1 MGRFLFTESSSQAFK
16 KGHADLKYGIAK
28 VSISSSKRI
37 ILPAMKKQYKHI
49 FFDLD
54 HTLWDF
60 ERNAEETKRELF
72 DKLELEKRGIPS
84 YNSFREKY
92 VGINSGLWAL
102 YREGKIE
109 KDDLNF
115 KRFYLTLCE
124 LGVDDVQLG
133 KQMAAG
139 FIEGISSKTYL
150 FPYAIE
156 ILEYLSPKYPLYI
169 ITNGFEEV
177 QFSKLRNSGMNRYF
191 TNIITSEEAGVKK
204 PERAIFDYA
213 LRKTGASANESLMIG
228 DDPEVD
234 IMGAKAAGIDQIY
247 VNHERISHD
256 VEAVATYEVFSLEE
270 IESIL

>member
-1 MGRFLFTESSSQAFK
+1 
-16 KGHADLKYGIAK
+16 
-28 VSISSSKRI
+28 
-37 ILPAMKKQYKHI
+37 MKKQYKHI

-60 ERNAEETKRELF
+60 ERNAEETKLELF
-72 DKLELEKRGIPS
+72 EKLDLKNSGIPS
-84 YNSFREKY
+84 YSTFREKY

-124 LGVDDVQLG
+124 FDVCDVELG

-150 FPYAIE
+150 FPYAME
-156 ILEYLSPKYPLYI
+156 ILEYLFPKYPLYI

-177 QFSKLRNSGMNRYF
+177 QFSKLRNSGMDRYF
-191 TNIITSEEAGVKK
+191 TSIITSEEAGVKK
-204 PERAIFDYA
+204 PERAIFEFA
-213 LRKTGASANESLMIG
+213 MRKTGALAGDSLMIG
-228 DDPEVD
+228 DDLEVD
-234 IMGAKAAGIDQIY
+234 IRGAKEAGIDQVY
-247 VNHERISHD
+247 VNHEAVSH
-256 VEAVATYEVFSLEE
+256 VEEATYEVFSLKELEE
-270 IESIL
+270 II

>member
-1 MGRFLFTESSSQAFK
+1 
-16 KGHADLKYGIAK
+16 
-28 VSISSSKRI
+28 
-37 ILPAMKKQYKHI
+37 MKKQYKHI

-60 ERNAEETKRELF
+60 ERNAEETKLELF
-72 DKLELEKRGIPS
+72 EKLDLKNRGIPS
-84 YNSFREKY
+84 YSAFRERY

-124 LGVDDVQLG
+124 FDVCDVELG

-150 FPYAIE
+150 FPYAME
-156 ILEYLSPKYPLYI
+156 ILEYLFPKYPLYI

-177 QFSKLRNSGMNRYF
+177 QFSKLRNSGMDRYF
-191 TNIITSEEAGVKK
+191 TSIITSEEAGVKK
-204 PERAIFDYA
+204 PERAIFEFA
-213 LRKTGASANESLMIG
+213 MRKTGALAVDSLMIG
-228 DDPEVD
+228 DDLEVD
-234 IMGAKAAGIDQIY
+234 IRGAKEAGIDQVY
-247 VNHERISHD
+247 VNHEAVSH
-256 VEAVATYEVFSLEE
+256 VEEATYEVFSLKELEE
-270 IESIL
+270 II